1 MFGEV
6 LRQVL
11 AQECRA
17 LAGAGQLLVGQRMAV
32 QLHDLHDCH
41 PILRRDGVHR
51 LSHGD
56 AVLLRAVVLHHVGR
70 DQALIGALAQDRR
83 ERIFCAATIALVEPA
98 VRLLQMGRGYGVVTT
113 AASDA
118 ANRAGCR

>member
-1 MFGEV
+1 MLG
-6 LRQVL
+6 QVL
-11 AQECRA
+11 AHEGCA

-56 AVLLRAVVLHHVGR
+56 AVFFGAVVLDQIGR
-70 DQALIGALAQDRR
+70 DQPLIRALA
-83 ERIFCAATIALVEPA
+83 
-98 VRLLQMGRGYGVVTT
+98 
-113 AASDA
+113 
-118 ANRAGCR
+118 